1 MCFVYCALQVRKI
14 PPSSKRQPRARR
26 SENGRVVEMDFAWR
40 PRRSSCR
47 FLSSSRRGPRRVFFG
62 GTPPSCLFTR
72 NRLLV
77 STRPSPPP
85 HDHPGH
91 LHRPTAPGRCGG
103 RPRRC
108 AGTGRCR
115 RGACGGAWR
124 SSAFACYSHANV
136 PHMPADRMT
145 LILNDIFSN
154 ILVDLPTMM
163 PDV

>member
-1 MCFVYCALQVRKI
+1 MFCVLRIAGAED
-14 PPSSKRQPRARR
+14 PPLLEEAASRAAVGDRLLSR
-26 SENGRVVEMDFAWR
+26 DGLRVAK
-40 PRRSSCR
+40 RRSSCR